1 MGKCVSRQSTCP
13 SPAHHQSV
21 LTIALSQQDLRHAH
35 KIWQQLTT
43 SNEYI
48 ATTTGPTDEP
58 TFYYHISRN
67 QAQSET
73 EAEAE
78 TESETETEKDKETE
92 SESEQEQQEG
102 KQELEQTTVLHFE
115 SVYNHL
121 DAPVSAENV
130 IGSSL
135 TGCNNED
142 YATCQDFLLH
152 ELAQTLAECQVKYI
166 TPVLDASNSNSNSRS
181 EITATTTTRTTA
193 TTTTNWQLS
202 DSENET
208 EDESNLHLQQSY
220 EGQTESKKHGGKY
233 HRRNNGNLTGHH
245 QLDSKE
251 EQQQQV
257 HTKGTAMSFGFR
269 KKLNGTPKKFKKLLE
284 GGANHSTFQTDT
296 KDDNGNATTMTTGA
310 AIPVQFEKVGVAVA
324 QKTANRTGAA
334 NKRFGYRGNVPRP
347 ASAGLTSSSED
358 AVETAANAQNN
369 NNSST
374 GNNSSTSNSNNSNNN
389 NNGNGNVLVSNLKRR
404 SKSAH
409 AGRTVDGEP
418 KIAQPKTLTFNLNQ
432 NTTIEYQRR
441 QFFGEFA
448 DEASATAAATSRQQ
462 RYNYNN
468 LANMHANVIV
478 RPTPRAAPAS
488 FAKFTLQ
495 TVSLPRPEYPVAIS
509 LTATTPTTPSSSSVQ
524 SPLPTHATG
533 ARAKDVATTSRQHP
547 LTSIHVQPSSR
558 QLDQKSV
565 KQLTNNTTRRGFSG
579 SREISADSGI
589 ASMDMAGD
597 SGSSSGGSDRSKR
610 SRSRPRNLQMV
621 MSGRHT
627 FEVRDMDDPPSSESN
642 SYVETL
648 ALPKLPTDNSQTS
661 QLPLVGLVRSN
672 TVLSRESYERRQ
684 TESGQDQAAISMQTP
699 ETPPKPKAIGSDDS
713 ESVDEEKLYLDSST
727 SEKSAKQQ
735 SISLSSSMSWRC
747 QAGESLAARDG
758 SSMSFTSSDTQAPAK
773 VNDKEEDMSL
783 ALDDI
788 SLINTDMDMQFS
800 TISSLTEPAAK
811 PSFLAGQDHLLNVAD
826 NREAATVRLPSER
839 PRSFNNALNES
850 KFAELALANS
860 TCLLLDDETS
870 PTDSLVSSTEES
882 EEAGGKLK
890 KHKLNAELQQKDID
904 VDIDDISPVLD
915 LELDPGSRSPNSPGT
930 PTHASHSLSLGS
942 DCGNLIDDEIAD
954 QPALLCNS
962 EAHEVATDTP
972 TLMET
977 HTHTQTGSLR
987 SLKSQ
992 SKARTA
998 LQQAI
1003 ELSLRT
1009 PAAVRRAVLESAE
1022 SLDTLSPCESICSDD
1037 LMMDFDMNSSVDS
1050 IDRTVSMRSRSGSD
1064 LHKLGTEMDPE
1075 QAETEAELL
1084 SQLEC
1089 KGSDVMK
1096 ELNSLLRVRMQR
1108 TSSSPRERISA
1119 KLPARATRL
1128 LNRSRLQ
1135 DQQQQQLTGND
1146 SDNSL
1151 RSTHSGASARKRS
1164 TAASR
1169 ASTAS
1174 STSSLQ
1180 RRQLQQQQQQHPQ
1193 LSATASGSRRATGH
1207 GSHAELHSSSDDLML
1222 YDKSFRNAMI
1232 QDVLQFK
1239 KQLLRLRRILQETE
1253 TLNPFENDN
1262 VQLFA
1267 ACGLDS
1273 KQLNDIDLA
1282 SLTSSTTED
1291 PLQELSD
1298 LRRQGQVD
1306 DRDRTIRLQRDLI
1319 EQLEAE
1325 KRQAS
1330 GDVANKECISM
1341 ATQTERTRPLA
1352 IGAEGLSRSKPE
1364 YTSYTTHFP
1373 ALHLHCNDSTVAAT
1387 TIIRHQQQP
1396 QQQQQ
1401 QSQQQPCNGHHSNHS
1416 NHSNCNCNSSNNSSN
1431 NNNNSCRALSQT
1443 RRHTIISTT
1452 LTNYNQQLA
1461 AAAYPR
1467 RASIGWDATETATP
1481 TAAVAAHKPVRIT
1494 LIGES
1499 LPLPNG
1505 GCHKKLQQQQQ
1516 QQHQHQQQQL
1526 QQNGVKTRFLNGS
1539 CQSNGQG
1546 THHYQP
1552 LYNSNKMT
1560 NPTVTIV

>member
-1 MGKCVSRQSTCP
+1 MDECDNLVVVTLT
-13 SPAHHQSV
+13 AHEDNA
-21 LTIALSQQDLRHAH
+21 T
-35 KIWQQLTT
+35 
-43 SNEYI
+43 NE
-48 ATTTGPTDEP
+48 
-58 TFYYHISRN
+58 H
-67 QAQSET
+67 
-73 EAEAE
+73 
-78 TESETETEKDKETE
+78 
-92 SESEQEQQEG
+92 
-102 KQELEQTTVLHFE
+102 
-115 SVYNHL
+115 
-121 DAPVSAENV
+121 
-130 IGSSL
+130 
-135 TGCNNED
+135 
-142 YATCQDFLLH
+142 
-152 ELAQTLAECQVKYI
+152 
-166 TPVLDASNSNSNSRS
+166 DASNDNDNQRPQA
-181 EITATTTTRTTA
+181 EI
-193 TTTTNWQLS
+193 QI
-202 DSENET
+202 
-208 EDESNLHLQQSY
+208 HLQHKENAIEIDDNATLEQ
-220 EGQTESKKHGGKY
+220 EDKEEEQQQRDTTVDEDAAVDAEVEAVIMGQTESKKHGGKC
-233 HRRNNGNLTGHH
+233 HRRNNGNNGNHSGH
-245 QLDSKE
+245 QLESKE
-251 EQQQQV
+251 DQQQQQQQL

-284 GGANHSTFQTDT
+284 GGATHSTSQTDT
-296 KDDNGNATTMTTGA
+296 KDDNGNATTNTTTTNTMTTTTA
-310 AIPVQFEKVGVAVA
+310 AATPVQFEKVGVAVA

-347 ASAGLTSSSED
+347 ASASLTTSSED

-369 NNSST
+369 NSASNNNNS
-374 GNNSSTSNSNNSNNN
+374 GNNHSNNN
-389 NNGNGNVLVSNLKRR
+389 NNNNNGSGNGNVLVSNLKRR

-509 LTATTPTTPSSSSVQ
+509 LTATTPTTPSSSVQ

-533 ARAKDVATTSRQHP
+533 ARAKDVAATTRQHP
-547 LTSIHVQPSSR
+547 LTSIHVQPTR

-589 ASMDMAGD
+589 ASMEMALD

-627 FEVRDMDDPPSSESN
+627 FEVRDVDDPPSSES
-642 SYVETL
+642 SSCVETL
-648 ALPKLPTDNSQTS
+648 ALPKLPTDNSQTTP
-661 QLPLVGLVRSN
+661 LPLVGLVRSN
-672 TVLSRESYERRQ
+672 TVLSRENYERRQ
-684 TESGQDQAAISMQTP
+684 IAAGQDQAGNTMQTP
-699 ETPPKPKAIGSDDS
+699 GTPPRPKANASDDS
-713 ESVDEEKLYLDSST
+713 ESVDEEKLFLDSST

-735 SISLSSSMSWRC
+735 SNSLSSSMSWRC
-747 QAGESLAARDG
+747 QAGESLAARDC
-758 SSMSFTSSDTQAPAK
+758 SSMSITSTSTDTQAQPAK
-773 VNDKEEDMSL
+773 ANAKEEDMSFS
-783 ALDDI
+783 LDDI
-788 SLINTDMDMQFS
+788 SLNNTDMDMPFS

-811 PSFLAGQDHLLNVAD
+811 PSFLAGQDHLLNMHTVD
-826 NREAATVRLPSER
+826 NREVVATVRLPSER

-860 TCLLLDDETS
+860 SCLLLDDETS

-890 KHKLNAELQQKDID
+890 KHKLNAELQQKDIE
-904 VDIDDISPVLD
+904 VDIDDISPVLE

-962 EAHEVATDTP
+962 EAHELATDTP

-1050 IDRTVSMRSRSGSD
+1050 IDRTMSMRSRSGSD
-1064 LHKLGTEMDPE
+1064 LHKLGTEIDPE

-1108 TSSSPRERISA
+1108 TTSSPRERISA

-1135 DQQQQQLTGND
+1135 DQQQLHQLTGND

-1151 RSTHSGASARKRS
+1151 RSTHSGASGRKRS

-1180 RRQLQQQQQQHPQ
+1180 RRQQQQPLLQ
-1193 LSATASGSRRATGH
+1193 LSATASGSGPGSRRATGQH
-1207 GSHAELHSSSDDLML
+1207 GSNAELHSSSDDLML

-1352 IGAEGLSRSKPE
+1352 IGAEGLSRLQFGEQQVLFCDFILAIIVLSKPE

-1387 TIIRHQQQP
+1387 TIIRHQP
-1396 QQQQQ
+1396 QQQ
-1401 QSQQQPCNGHHSNHS
+1401 SCNGHHNNHC
-1416 NHSNCNCNSSNNSSN
+1416 NHSNCNNN

-1461 AAAYPR
+1461 AATYPR
-1467 RASIGWDATETATP
+1467 RASIGWDATETAMSTTTP
-1481 TAAVAAHKPVRIT
+1481 AVAAHKPVRIT
-1494 LIGES
+1494 LIGEPLP

-1505 GCHKKLQQQQQ
+1505 GCHKKLQQHQQQEQQQ
-1516 QQHQHQQQQL
+1516 QVH
-1526 QQNGVKTRFLNGS
+1526 QNGVKTRFLNGS

>member
-1 MGKCVSRQSTCP
+1 MGKCVSRQSP
-13 SPAHHQSV
+13 PLQQFASPDAEHHQSV
-21 LTIALSQQDLRHAH
+21 LTIAVSHEDLAQAH
-35 KIWQQLTT
+35 KIWQQLTA

-48 ATTTGPTDEP
+48 AASSQTSDQQEEP
-58 TFYYHISRN
+58 FYYTITHRR
-67 QAQSET
+67 
-73 EAEAE
+73 
-78 TESETETEKDKETE
+78 KP
-92 SESEQEQQEG
+92 SEQA
-102 KQELEQTTVLHFE
+102 VLHIE
-115 SVYNHL
+115 SLYN
-121 DAPVSAENV
+121 DVAPAEPLAST
-130 IGSSL
+130 IGPEYS
-135 TGCNNED
+135 
-142 YATCQDFLLH
+142 TCQEFLLH
-152 ELAQTLAECQVKYI
+152 ELLQAIETAEEQASSNHILNQARIRPEPQLPVENNGWLA
-166 TPVLDASNSNSNSRS
+166 
-181 EITATTTTRTTA
+181 
-193 TTTTNWQLS
+193 
-202 DSENET
+202 
-208 EDESNLHLQQSY
+208 
-220 EGQTESKKHGGKY
+220 GQAESKKQGSKSS
-233 HRRNNGNLTGHH
+233 RRNHNGNGNSNGNPSEAMDQNQT
-245 QLDSKE
+245 
-251 EQQQQV
+251 V

-284 GGANHSTFQTDT
+284 GGDKSANRTDT
-296 KDDNGNATTMTTGA
+296 KDDNGNAA
-310 AIPVQFEKVGVAVA
+310 VPVHFEKVGAAAV
-324 QKTANRTGAA
+324 QKTGTLATGAA
-334 NKRFGYRGNVPRP
+334 GGGRFGYRGAVPRP
-347 ASAGLTSSSED
+347 ASAGLTAPSEES
-358 AVETAANAQNN
+358 ETESTVQNAQNN
-369 NNSST
+369 NN
-374 GNNSSTSNSNNSNNN
+374 NNSSGTGS
-389 NNGNGNVLVSNLKRR
+389 GPVLVSNLKRR

-409 AGRTVDGEP
+409 AGRSGDGEP

-441 QFFGEFA
+441 QFFGEIA
-448 DEASATAAATSRQQ
+448 DETSGSGSGFGSGSRAMQP

-468 LANMHANVIV
+468 LASMHANVIV
-478 RPTPRAAPAS
+478 RPTPRPTPAS
-488 FAKFTLQ
+488 YAKFTLQ

-509 LTATTPTTPSSSSVQ
+509 LTATTPTTPSSSVQ
-524 SPLPTHATG
+524 SPVPAHSTG
-533 ARAKDVATTSRQHP
+533 ARAKDISTSSRQHP
-547 LTSIHVQPSSR
+547 LTSVHVQPQSR
-558 QLDQKSV
+558 HLDQKSV
-565 KQLTNNTTRRGFSG
+565 KQLTNNSTRRGFSG

-589 ASMDMAGD
+589 ASMDMALD
-597 SGSSSGGSDRSKR
+597 SSSGSSVGSKR
-610 SRSRPRNLQMV
+610 SRSRPRNLKMV

-627 FEVRDMDDPPSSESN
+627 FEVRDADDPPSSESN
-642 SYVETL
+642 SFVEPL
-648 ALPKLPTDNSQTS
+648 ALPKLPTDGSQS
-661 QLPLVGLVRSN
+661 IPLPLLGLVRSN

-684 TESGQDQAAISMQTP
+684 AETPGAQDQQDQEP
-699 ETPPKPKAIGSDDS
+699 EKPKISGSDES

-727 SEKSAKQQ
+727 SEKSAKHQ
-735 SISLSSSMSWRC
+735 SQSSVASTWRL
-747 QAGESLAARDG
+747 QAGESLAAQDC
-758 SSMSFTSSDTQAPAK
+758 SSMSMSISSDTQAPE
-773 VNDKEEDMSL
+773 NPRDNEKEEDMSL
-783 ALDDI
+783 GLDEI
-788 SLINTDMDMQFS
+788 SLINTDMQFS
-800 TISSLTEPAAK
+800 TISSMTETPPK
-811 PSFLAGQDHLLNVAD
+811 LGQEPMLNLHLVD
-826 NREAATVRLPSER
+826 NREAGTSR

-850 KFAELALANS
+850 KFAELALAS
-860 TCLLLDDETS
+860 SSCLLLDDETS
-870 PTDSLVSSTEES
+870 PTDSLVSSTEDS
-882 EEAGGKLK
+882 EEAGGKLQ
-890 KHKLNAELQQKDID
+890 KHKLNEERQQKDID
-904 VDIDDISPVLD
+904 DIDIDDISPVL
-915 LELDPGSRSPNSPGT
+915 ELDLDPPGSRSPISPGT

-977 HTHTQTGSLR
+977 LTHTQTGSLR

-1009 PAAVRRAVLESAE
+1009 PAAVRKAVMDRAE

-1050 IDRTVSMRSRSGSD
+1050 IDHMTNATGRSRSGSD
-1064 LHKLGTEMDPE
+1064 LHRIGSGGQDIDPI

-1084 SQLEC
+1084 SELER

-1096 ELNSLLRVRMQR
+1096 ELNTLLRGRRQR
-1108 TSSSPRERISA
+1108 GGPRERISA
-1119 KLPARATRL
+1119 QLPARATRL

-1135 DQQQQQLTGND
+1135 DQHLTGND

-1151 RSTHSGASARKRS
+1151 RSTHSGGASAAAAARKRS
-1164 TAASR
+1164 TANSR
-1169 ASTAS
+1169 TSSGSTAS
-1174 STSSLQ
+1174 LPRQ
-1180 RRQLQQQQQQHPQ
+1180 RHLQQQH
-1193 LSATASGSRRATGH
+1193 LGLGGSSGGGGTASGASGNRCG
-1207 GSHAELHSSSDDLML
+1207 GELHSSSDDLML

-1298 LRRQGQVD
+1298 LRRQVVYLQGQVD

-1325 KRQAS
+1325 KRQKAS
-1330 GDVANKECISM
+1330 NGSGGEPGKELISM

-1373 ALHLHCNDSTVAAT
+1373 TLHLHDSTLAAT
-1387 TIIRHQQQP
+1387 TIIRHHQSNHN

-1401 QSQQQPCNGHHSNHS
+1401 QEK
-1416 NHSNCNCNSSNNSSN
+1416 
-1431 NNNNSCRALSQT
+1431 SCPALSQT

-1461 AAAYPR
+1461 AAAFPDTPR
-1467 RASIGWDATETATP
+1467 RSSIGWDTTP
-1481 TAAVAAHKPVRIT
+1481 TTPNGNAYKPVRIT
-1494 LIGES
+1494 LIGEA
-1499 LPLPNG
+1499 LPLQNKSSTGSLSSSSSSSSSTSSLTQNPNVVKMRYPNG
-1505 GCHKKLQQQQQ
+1505 CQS
-1516 QQHQHQQQQL
+1516 
-1526 QQNGVKTRFLNGS
+1526 VKNGS
-1539 CQSNGQG
+1539 SA
-1546 THHYQP
+1546 HYQP

>member
-13 SPAHHQSV
+13 TSPAHHQSV

-35 KIWQQLTT
+35 KIWQQLTA

-58 TFYYHISRN
+58 SFYYHISRN
-67 QAQSET
+67 TAQSETEEETET

-78 TESETETEKDKETE
+78 AETETDREVE
-92 SESEQEQQEG
+92 SEVDEEQE
-102 KQELEQTTVLHFE
+102 EQDLKEAAVLRIE

-121 DAPVSAENV
+121 DAHVSAENV

-142 YATCQDFLLH
+142 FATCQQFLLQ
-152 ELAQTLAECQVKYI
+152 ELAQTLAECQVKCRSPEFVVDNTSSSI
-166 TPVLDASNSNSNSRS
+166 ASS
-181 EITATTTTRTTA
+181 EITATTTETKTTAITA
-193 TTTTNWQLS
+193 TTTAESKIQLQPPYEERGKRGKWRDKRYGGGGSPEKRVPQQPTCNMDECDNLVVVTLTAHEDNATNEHDTNNDNDNQRPQAEIQIHLQHK
-202 DSENET
+202 ENAIEIDDNAT
-208 EDESNLHLQQSY
+208 LEQEDEEEQQQQDTTVD
-220 EGQTESKKHGGKY
+220 EDAAVDAEVEAVIMGQTESKKHGGKC
-233 HRRNNGNLTGHH
+233 HRRNNGNNGNHSGH
-245 QLDSKE
+245 QLESKE
-251 EQQQQV
+251 DLQQQQQQQQQL

-284 GGANHSTFQTDT
+284 GGATHSTSQTDT
-296 KDDNGNATTMTTGA
+296 KDDNGNATTNTTTTNTMTTTTA
-310 AIPVQFEKVGVAVA
+310 AATPVQFEKVGVAVA

-347 ASAGLTSSSED
+347 ASASLTTSSED

-369 NNSST
+369 NSASNNNNS
-374 GNNSSTSNSNNSNNN
+374 GNNNNHSNNNNNNN

-509 LTATTPTTPSSSSVQ
+509 LTATTPTTPSSSVQ

-533 ARAKDVATTSRQHP
+533 ARAKDVAATTRQHP
-547 LTSIHVQPSSR
+547 LTSIHVQPTR

-589 ASMDMAGD
+589 ASMEMALD

-627 FEVRDMDDPPSSESN
+627 FEVRDVDDPPSSES
-642 SYVETL
+642 SSCVETL
-648 ALPKLPTDNSQTS
+648 ALPKLPTDNSQTTP
-661 QLPLVGLVRSN
+661 LPLVGLVRSN
-672 TVLSRESYERRQ
+672 TVLSRENYERRQ
-684 TESGQDQAAISMQTP
+684 IAAGQDQAGNSMQTP
-699 ETPPKPKAIGSDDS
+699 GTPPKPKANGSDDS

-735 SISLSSSMSWRC
+735 SNSLSSSMSWRC
-747 QAGESLAARDG
+747 QAGESLAARDC
-758 SSMSFTSSDTQAPAK
+758 SSMSITSTSADTQTQPAK
-773 VNDKEEDMSL
+773 ANAKEEDMSFS
-783 ALDDI
+783 LDDI
-788 SLINTDMDMQFS
+788 SLNNTDMDMPFS

-811 PSFLAGQDHLLNVAD
+811 PSFLAGQDHLLNMHTVD
-826 NREAATVRLPSER
+826 NREVVATVRLPSER

-860 TCLLLDDETS
+860 SCLLLDDETS

-890 KHKLNAELQQKDID
+890 KHKLNAELQQKDIE
-904 VDIDDISPVLD
+904 VDIDDISPVLE

-962 EAHEVATDTP
+962 EAHELATDTP

-1050 IDRTVSMRSRSGSD
+1050 IDRTMSMRSRSGSD
-1064 LHKLGTEMDPE
+1064 LHKLGTEIDPE

-1108 TSSSPRERISA
+1108 TTSSPRERI
-1119 KLPARATRL
+1119 
-1128 LNRSRLQ
+1128 
-1135 DQQQQQLTGND
+1135 
-1146 SDNSL
+1146 
-1151 RSTHSGASARKRS
+1151 
-1164 TAASR
+1164 
-1169 ASTAS
+1169 
-1174 STSSLQ
+1174 
-1180 RRQLQQQQQQHPQ
+1180 
-1193 LSATASGSRRATGH
+1193 
-1207 GSHAELHSSSDDLML
+1207 
-1222 YDKSFRNAMI
+1222 
-1232 QDVLQFK
+1232 
-1239 KQLLRLRRILQETE
+1239 
-1253 TLNPFENDN
+1253 
-1262 VQLFA
+1262 
-1267 ACGLDS
+1267 
-1273 KQLNDIDLA
+1273 
-1282 SLTSSTTED
+1282 
-1291 PLQELSD
+1291 
-1298 LRRQGQVD
+1298 
-1306 DRDRTIRLQRDLI
+1306 
-1319 EQLEAE
+1319 
-1325 KRQAS
+1325 
-1330 GDVANKECISM
+1330 
-1341 ATQTERTRPLA
+1341 RP
-1352 IGAEGLSRSKPE
+1352 
-1364 YTSYTTHFP
+1364 
-1373 ALHLHCNDSTVAAT
+1373 
-1387 TIIRHQQQP
+1387 
-1396 QQQQQ
+1396 
-1401 QSQQQPCNGHHSNHS
+1401 
-1416 NHSNCNCNSSNNSSN
+1416 
-1431 NNNNSCRALSQT
+1431 
-1443 RRHTIISTT
+1443 
-1452 LTNYNQQLA
+1452 
-1461 AAAYPR
+1461 
-1467 RASIGWDATETATP
+1467 
-1481 TAAVAAHKPVRIT
+1481 
-1494 LIGES
+1494 
-1499 LPLPNG
+1499 
-1505 GCHKKLQQQQQ
+1505 
-1516 QQHQHQQQQL
+1516 
-1526 QQNGVKTRFLNGS
+1526 
-1539 CQSNGQG
+1539 
-1546 THHYQP
+1546 
-1552 LYNSNKMT
+1552 
-1560 NPTVTIV
+1560 TIVS

>member
-1 MGKCVSRQSTCP
+1 MDECDNLVVVTLA
-13 SPAHHQSV
+13 AHEDPTAEEQ
-21 LTIALSQQDLRHAH
+21 
-35 KIWQQLTT
+35 QQLKK
-43 SNEYI
+43 NL
-48 ATTTGPTDEP
+48 
-58 TFYYHISRN
+58 H
-67 QAQSET
+67 
-73 EAEAE
+73 
-78 TESETETEKDKETE
+78 KDNFDIDDNALAPE
-92 SESEQEQQEG
+92 EQQQQRDNSSSRATADE
-102 KQELEQTTVLHFE
+102 
-115 SVYNHL
+115 
-121 DAPVSAENV
+121 DAAVDAEVEAV
-130 IGSSL
+130 IM
-135 TGCNNED
+135 
-142 YATCQDFLLH
+142 
-152 ELAQTLAECQVKYI
+152 
-166 TPVLDASNSNSNSRS
+166 
-181 EITATTTTRTTA
+181 
-193 TTTTNWQLS
+193 
-202 DSENET
+202 
-208 EDESNLHLQQSY
+208 
-220 EGQTESKKHGGKY
+220 GQAESKKHGSKAG
-233 HRRNNGNLTGHH
+233 RRQQELG
-245 QLDSKE
+245 
-251 EQQQQV
+251 EQQQLP

-284 GGANHSTFQTDT
+284 GSSSGGETPQTDT
-296 KDDNGNATTMTTGA
+296 KDDNGNAA
-310 AIPVQFEKVGVAVA
+310 PVQFEKVGVAA
-324 QKTANRTGAA
+324 QKTNASNRTGAA
-334 NKRFGYRGNVPRP
+334 GKRFGYRGAVPRP
-347 ASAGLTSSSED
+347 ASASLTTATNTTSGSED
-358 AVETAANAQNN
+358 ADEATANAQNN
-369 NNSST
+369 NCN
-374 GNNSSTSNSNNSNNN
+374 SNSNSNSNSNNNSNSNSNNN
-389 NNGNGNVLVSNLKRR
+389 NTSNVLVSNLKRR

-409 AGRTVDGEP
+409 AGRSIDGEP

-441 QFFGEFA
+441 QFFGEIP
-448 DEASATAAATSRQQ
+448 DEANGAANARP

-509 LTATTPTTPSSSSVQ
+509 LTATTPTTPSSSVQ
-524 SPLPTHATG
+524 SPVPAHSTG
-533 ARAKDVATTSRQHP
+533 ARAKDVASSSARQHP
-547 LTSIHVQPSSR
+547 LTSIHAQPSSR

-565 KQLTNNTTRRGFSG
+565 KQLTNNSTRRGFSG

-589 ASMDMAGD
+589 ASMDMAVD
-597 SGSSSGGSDRSKR
+597 SGSSSGGSASSSKR

-627 FEVRDMDDPPSSESN
+627 FEVRDVDDPPSSESN
-642 SYVETL
+642 SFVETL
-648 ALPKLPTDNSQTS
+648 ALPKLPTDNSQTTP
-661 QLPLVGLVRSN
+661 LPLLGLVRSN

-684 TESGQDQAAISMQTP
+684 ATAEQDANASQTP
-699 ETPPKPKAIGSDDS
+699 ETPPKPKASGSDDS
-713 ESVDEEKLYLDSST
+713 ENVDEEKLYLDSST

-735 SISLSSSMSWRC
+735 SHSHTSSMSWRC
-747 QAGESLAARDG
+747 QAGESLAAKDC
-758 SSMSFTSSDTQAPAK
+758 SSMSLTSSDTQAPTKA
-773 VNDKEEDMSL
+773 EDMSL
-783 ALDDI
+783 GLDDI
-788 SLINTDMDMQFS
+788 SLINTEMQFS
-800 TISSLTEPAAK
+800 TLSSMTEA
-811 PSFLAGQDHLLNVAD
+811 AGQANGSGAAGQEHLLNMHIVD
-826 NREAATVRLPSER
+826 NREAIVVRLPNER

-860 TCLLLDDETS
+860 SCLLLDDETS

-890 KHKLNAELQQKDID
+890 KHKLNAELQQRVND
-904 VDIDDISPVLD
+904 VDIDDISPVLE
-915 LELDPGSRSPNSPGT
+915 LELDPASHSPVSPGT

-962 EAHEVATDTP
+962 EAPEHATDTP

-977 HTHTQTGSLR
+977 HTTGSMR

-1050 IDRTVSMRSRSGSD
+1050 IDRPVSVRSRSGSD
-1064 LHKLGTEMDPE
+1064 LHKLSADLEAD

-1084 SQLEC
+1084 AQLDC

-1096 ELNSLLRVRMQR
+1096 ELNSLLRARMQR
-1108 TSSSPRERISA
+1108 TAPTPRERISA

-1135 DQQQQQLTGND
+1135 DQQLTGND

-1151 RSTHSGASARKRS
+1151 RSTHSGASSRKRS

-1180 RRQLQQQQQQHPQ
+1180 RRQQQHQHQ
-1193 LSATASGSRRATGH
+1193 LGATSASSSRRAAG
-1207 GSHAELHSSSDDLML
+1207 GLAGNAELHSSSDDLML

-1298 LRRQGQVD
+1298 LRRQVVYLQGQVD

-1325 KRQAS
+1325 KRQATE
-1330 GDVANKECISM
+1330 GDQANKERISM

-1373 ALHLHCNDSTVAAT
+1373 TLHLHCNDSTLAAT
-1387 TIIRHQQQP
+1387 TIIRHQPQPQQQPP

-1401 QSQQQPCNGHHSNHS
+1401 TQSCNGHSTNH
-1416 NHSNCNCNSSNNSSN
+1416 N
-1431 NNNNSCRALSQT
+1431 NNNNNNNCRALSQT

-1467 RASIGWDATETATP
+1467 RASIGWDGAETVAP
-1481 TAAVAAHKPVRIT
+1481 AVVHKPVRIT
-1494 LIGES
+1494 LIGE
-1499 LPLPNG
+1499 PLPQQNG
-1505 GCHKKLQQQQQ
+1505 GCHKAATPPS
-1516 QQHQHQQQQL
+1516 
-1526 QQNGVKTRFLNGS
+1526 QQNGVKTHYLNG
-1539 CQSNGQG
+1539 CQSGANSALPGA
-1546 THHYQP
+1546 HYQP

>member
-1 MGKCVSRQSTCP
+1 MGKCVSRQSTCTTN
-13 SPAHHQSV
+13 SPAAHHQSV

-35 KIWQQLTT
+35 KIWQQLTA

-48 ATTTGPTDEP
+48 ATTTTTTAVDEP

-67 QAQSET
+67 QAQPAT
-73 EAEAE
+73 TPEAA
-78 TESETETEKDKETE
+78 TKS
-92 SESEQEQQEG
+92 QQQQQQE
-102 KQELEQTTVLHFE
+102 EEQHAVLHIQS

-121 DAPVSAENV
+121 DAQVNAEHV
-130 IGSSL
+130 IANAL
-135 TGCNNED
+135 TGGNGNND
-142 YATCQDFLLH
+142 NNGNNNALAYATCQEFLLH

-166 TPVLDASNSNSNSRS
+166 TPELSNNSSAG
-181 EITATTTTRTTA
+181 ITAA
-193 TTTTNWQLS
+193 A
-202 DSENET
+202 
-208 EDESNLHLQQSY
+208 
-220 EGQTESKKHGGKY
+220 GQAESKKHGAKAQ
-233 HRRNNGNLTGHH
+233 RRHNGNGNPGQ
-245 QLDSKE
+245 QLDAT
-251 EQQQQV
+251 EQQQQQQQQPPQ
-257 HTKGTAMSFGFR
+257 TKGTAMSFGFR

-284 GGANHSTFQTDT
+284 AANQHGTSTAPADT
-296 KDDNGNATTMTTGA
+296 KDDNGNAMPNTTATGESR
-310 AIPVQFEKVGVAVA
+310 FEKVGVAGA
-324 QKTANRTGAA
+324 QKTATANRTGAA
-334 NKRFGYRGNVPRP
+334 GKRFGYRGAVPRP
-347 ASAGLTSSSED
+347 ASAGLAGSNSSED

-369 NNSST
+369 NHNNN
-374 GNNSSTSNSNNSNNN
+374 GNNPISNSNNN
-389 NNGNGNVLVSNLKRR
+389 NGTGNVLVSNLKRR

-409 AGRTVDGEP
+409 AGRSGEGEP

-448 DEASATAAATSRQQ
+448 DEASGTPTAQPAATSR
-462 RYNYNN
+462 RYNYTN

-509 LTATTPTTPSSSSVQ
+509 LTATTPTTPTPAPS
-524 SPLPTHATG
+524 TG
-533 ARAKDVATTSRQHP
+533 ARAKELAVRPHP
-547 LTSIHVQPSSR
+547 LTSVHVQPVPHVQQAR
-558 QLDQKSV
+558 GQLDQKSV
-565 KQLTNNTTRRGFSG
+565 KQLTNSSTRRGFSG

-589 ASMDMAGD
+589 ASMDMAVD
-597 SGSSSGGSDRSKR
+597 SASSSASASSSSSKR
-610 SRSRPRNLQMV
+610 SRSRPRDLQMV

-642 SYVETL
+642 SYVEPL
-648 ALPKLPTDNSQTS
+648 ALPKLPTDNSQTTP
-661 QLPLVGLVRSN
+661 LPLIGLVRSN

-684 TESGQDQAAISMQTP
+684 TSTAQAAPQAP
-699 ETPPKPKAIGSDDS
+699 ATPPQPTKATASDDS

-727 SEKSAKQQ
+727 SEKSAKQLSHASQ
-735 SISLSSSMSWRC
+735 SSSVSWRC
-747 QAGESLAARDG
+747 QAGESLAARDC
-758 SSMSFTSSDTQAPAK
+758 SSMSISSTNHISNSNSNSDTQAPLKAGE
-773 VNDKEEDMSL
+773 KEEDMSL

-788 SLINTDMDMQFS
+788 SLVNTDMQFS
-800 TISSLTEPAAK
+800 TMSSLTEPAPK
-811 PSFLAGQDHLLNVAD
+811 PSGSGDAPDHLLIVD
-826 NREAATVRLPSER
+826 NREAATVRLQVER

-850 KFAELALANS
+850 KFAELALAS
-860 TCLLLDDETS
+860 SSCLLLDDETS

-882 EEAGGKLK
+882 EEAAGKLK
-890 KHKLNAELQQKDID
+890 KHKHNAELQQKDFE
-904 VDIDDISPVLD
+904 VDIDDISPVLE
-915 LELDPGSRSPNSPGT
+915 LELDPGSRSPHSPGT

-962 EAHEVATDTP
+962 EAQELATDTP

-1037 LMMDFDMNSSVDS
+1037 LMMDFDLNSSVDS
-1050 IDRTVSMRSRSGSD
+1050 IDRTASMRSRSGSD
-1064 LHKLGTEMDPE
+1064 LHKLGADIDIDPE

-1108 TSSSPRERISA
+1108 QSSASPRERISA

-1135 DQQQQQLTGND
+1135 DQQQLTGNE

-1180 RRQLQQQQQQHPQ
+1180 RRQQLQQQQQQHPQ
-1193 LSATASGSRRATGH
+1193 HRSQLATGSRRATGY
-1207 GSHAELHSSSDDLML
+1207 GSNAELHSSSDDLML

-1239 KQLLRLRRILQETE
+1239 KQLLRLRRILQEVECPSPSLKPSFLLTE

-1291 PLQELSD
+1291 PLQELTD
-1298 LRRQGQVD
+1298 LRRQVVYLQGQVD

-1325 KRQAS
+1325 KRQAAS
-1330 GDVANKECISM
+1330 GSEVTNKECISM

-1396 QQQQQ
+1396 LQQQQQ
-1401 QSQQQPCNGHHSNHS
+1401 TCNGNHS
-1416 NHSNCNCNSSNNSSN
+1416 NNHSNSNSNSNCNSNHN
-1431 NNNNSCRALSQT
+1431 NCRALSQT

-1467 RASIGWDATETATP
+1467 RASIGWDATEAATPPATP
-1481 TAAVAAHKPVRIT
+1481 TPTSTVTAVAHKPVRIT
-1494 LIGES
+1494 LIGE
-1499 LPLPNG
+1499 PLPMP
-1505 GCHKKLQQQQQ
+1505 KQV
-1516 QQHQHQQQQL
+1516 HQQTPQQA
-1526 QQNGVKTRFLNGS
+1526 KTRFLNGGS

-1546 THHYQP
+1546 SHHHYQP

>member
-1 MGKCVSRQSTCP
+1 MDECDNLVVVT
-13 SPAHHQSV
+13 
-21 LTIALSQQDLRHAH
+21 L
-35 KIWQQLTT
+35 
-43 SNEYI
+43 
-48 ATTTGPTDEP
+48 ATHEVE
-58 TFYYHISRN
+58 
-67 QAQSET
+67 ET
-73 EAEAE
+73 EQQQQPQQQQQQQPQIKK
-78 TESETETEKDKETE
+78 SHKENVAIIDDNASQLE
-92 SESEQEQQEG
+92 EQQ
-102 KQELEQTTVLHFE
+102 KQR
-115 SVYNHL
+115 
-121 DAPVSAENV
+121 D
-130 IGSSL
+130 
-135 TGCNNED
+135 
-142 YATCQDFLLH
+142 
-152 ELAQTLAECQVKYI
+152 
-166 TPVLDASNSNSNSRS
+166 NSRS
-181 EITATTTTRTTA
+181 RATI
-193 TTTTNWQLS
+193 
-202 DSENET
+202 E
-208 EDESNLHLQQSY
+208 EDAAVDAEV
-220 EGQTESKKHGGKY
+220 EAVIMGQTESKKHGGKAN
-233 HRRNNGNLTGHH
+233 RRHNGNGST
-245 QLDSKE
+245 QLE
-251 EQQQQV
+251 LGEQQQQQP

-284 GGANHSTFQTDT
+284 GSGGSGEVPQTDT
-296 KDDNGNATTMTTGA
+296 KDDNGNAA
-310 AIPVQFEKVGVAVA
+310 APVQFEKVGVAA
-324 QKTANRTGAA
+324 QKTNASNRTGAA
-334 NKRFGYRGNVPRP
+334 GKRFGYRGAVPRP
-347 ASAGLTSSSED
+347 ASASLTTTTSGSED
-358 AVETAANAQNN
+358 TDEAAANAQNN
-369 NNSST
+369 NCNSS
-374 GNNSSTSNSNNSNNN
+374 N
-389 NNGNGNVLVSNLKRR
+389 NNGNGNNTGNALVSNLKRR
-404 SKSAH
+404 SKSAN
-409 AGRTVDGEP
+409 AGRTIDGEP

-441 QFFGEFA
+441 QFFGEIP
-448 DEASATAAATSRQQ
+448 DEGNATGASRP

-478 RPTPRAAPAS
+478 RPTPAS

-509 LTATTPTTPSSSSVQ
+509 LSATTPTTPSSSVQ
-524 SPLPTHATG
+524 SPVPAHATG
-533 ARAKDVATTSRQHP
+533 ARAKEVASTSRQHP
-547 LTSIHVQPSSR
+547 LTSIHVQPTR

-589 ASMDMAGD
+589 ASMDMAVD
-597 SGSSSGGSDRSKR
+597 SGSSSGGSASSSKR

-627 FEVRDMDDPPSSESN
+627 FEVRDADDPPSSESN
-642 SYVETL
+642 SFVEPL
-648 ALPKLPTDNSQTS
+648 ALPKLPTDNSQATP
-661 QLPLVGLVRSN
+661 LPLVGLVRSN

-684 TESGQDQAAISMQTP
+684 ATAGPNQDATP
-699 ETPPKPKAIGSDDS
+699 ETPPKPKASSSDDS

-727 SEKSAKQQ
+727 SEKSAKQLSHSQ
-735 SISLSSSMSWRC
+735 SSSMSWRC
-747 QAGESLAARDG
+747 QAGESLAAKDC
-758 SSMSFTSSDTQAPAK
+758 SSMSITSSDTQTPIK
-773 VNDKEEDMSL
+773 LEDKEEDMSL
-783 ALDDI
+783 GLDDM
-788 SLINTDMDMQFS
+788 SLINTEMQFS
-800 TISSLTEPAAK
+800 TLSSMTE
-811 PSFLAGQDHLLNVAD
+811 LAPQPGVSTAGPEHLLNMHIVD
-826 NREAATVRLPSER
+826 NREAVVMRLTSER

-850 KFAELALANS
+850 KFAELALAS
-860 TCLLLDDETS
+860 SSCLLLDDETS

-882 EEAGGKLK
+882 EEAAGKLK
-890 KHKLNAELQQKDID
+890 KHKLNAELQQKDND
-904 VDIDDISPVLD
+904 VDIDDISPVLE
-915 LELDPGSRSPNSPGT
+915 LELDPASHSPVSPGT

-962 EAHEVATDTP
+962 EAPELATDTP

-977 HTHTQTGSLR
+977 HTTGSLR

-1022 SLDTLSPCESICSDD
+1022 SLDTLSPCDSICSDD

-1050 IDRTVSMRSRSGSD
+1050 IDRSALMRSRSGSD
-1064 LHKLGTEMDPE
+1064 LHKLSADLEAD

-1084 SQLEC
+1084 AQLEC

-1096 ELNSLLRVRMQR
+1096 ELNSLLRSRMR
-1108 TSSSPRERISA
+1108 RSAPSPRERISA

-1135 DQQQQQLTGND
+1135 DQQQLAAGND

-1151 RSTHSGASARKRS
+1151 RSTHSGASSRK
-1164 TAASR
+1164 R

-1180 RRQLQQQQQQHPQ
+1180 RRQQQQHQ
-1193 LSATASGSRRATGH
+1193 LTATASSSRRASGL
-1207 GSHAELHSSSDDLML
+1207 GGNAELHSSSDDLML

-1282 SLTSSTTED
+1282 SLTSSITED
-1291 PLQELSD
+1291 PLQELTD

-1325 KRQAS
+1325 KRQA
-1330 GDVANKECISM
+1330 GNEAGINQANKERISM

-1373 ALHLHCNDSTVAAT
+1373 TLHLQCNDSTLAAT
-1387 TIIRHQQQP
+1387 TIIRHQP
-1396 QQQQQ
+1396 QQL
-1401 QSQQQPCNGHHSNHS
+1401 PCNGHSSNHSSRSSNRSNHS
-1416 NHSNCNCNSSNNSSN
+1416 NNNNSNSNSN
-1431 NNNNSCRALSQT
+1431 NNNNCRALSQT

-1467 RASIGWDATETATP
+1467 RASIGWDAAETSATATMP
-1481 TAAVAAHKPVRIT
+1481 TSTAAHKPVRIT
-1494 LIGES
+1494 LIGE
-1499 LPLPNG
+1499 PLPTQNG
-1505 GCHKKLQQQQQ
+1505 GCHKTPPP
-1516 QQHQHQQQQL
+1516 
-1526 QQNGVKTRFLNGS
+1526 QQNGVKAHFLNG
-1539 CQSNGQG
+1539 CQSGESG
-1546 THHYQP
+1546 AHYQP

-1560 NPTVTIV
+1560 SPTVTIV